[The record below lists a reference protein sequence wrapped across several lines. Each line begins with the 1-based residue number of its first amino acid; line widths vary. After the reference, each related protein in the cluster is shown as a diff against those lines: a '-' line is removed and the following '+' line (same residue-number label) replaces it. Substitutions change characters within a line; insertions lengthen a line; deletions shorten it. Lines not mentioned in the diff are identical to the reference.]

1 MNARLPRTT
10 AAHAIASGAIASDDP
25 ASEAAASKTA
35 APRDKRLVAQQFSRA
50 ATSYLRA
57 AGVQQRARDGLLQA
71 LPPAIDGHWLDI
83 GCGPGPV
90 LPHLLRRGAHRVTGL
105 DLAAG
110 MIAEARSRLNDGC
123 QLLQA
128 DAEALPL
135 ADASCAGIFS
145 SLMLQWSQQPQRA
158 LQEWAR
164 VLQPGGTLAIATL
177 LPGTQREL
185 QQAWASVDERP
196 HVNRFLPAAGLI
208 RLLTQSGLQLRAQQ
222 QQRIT
227 EHYPDLTTLLRTLK
241 AIGATNVNPGRSSGL
256 GGRRALQQLAQA
268 YPGQPGCLPLSYEV
282 LWVLAEKSA

>member
-1 MNARLPRTT
+1 MNAQRPLSVSDTV
-10 AAHAIASGAIASDDP
+10 ASAL
-25 ASEAAASKTA
+25 A

-50 ATSYLRA
+50 AGSYLAA
-57 AGVQQRARDGLLQA
+57 AGVQQQARDGLLA
-71 LPPAIDGHWLDI
+71 TLPTAISGHWLDI
-83 GCGPGPV
+83 GCGPGPL
-90 LPHLLRRGAHRVTGL
+90 LPQLRRRGAQRVTGL

-110 MIAEARSRLNDGC
+110 MIAEARSQLTDGC

-128 DAEALPL
+128 DADALPL

-145 SLMLQWSQQPQRA
+145 SLMLQWSQQPQHT

-185 QQAWASVDERP
+185 QQAWAGVDERP
-196 HVNRFLPAAGLI
+196 HVNDFLPAAGLI
-208 RLLTQSGLQLRAQQ
+208 RLLTQNGLQLRAQQ

-227 EHYPDLTTLLRTLK
+227 EHYPDLSTLLRALK